1 MDGTAILVVL
11 GLLALAASVGVAF
24 AGLRRTLEARLGATD
39 AELRRLGDAGAWR
52 EEGTTEV
59 RREVAAFRSALE
71 ALRVREEERRVREE
85 QGWGVLQKV
94 AAVLSGSQGTGRAGE
109 NVLRDAFA
117 HLPPSM
123 LDVNFRVNG
132 RVVEF
137 GLVLPDGRRLPVDSK
152 WSAERELLLLAE
164 ASDAAERERLIRAI
178 EKAVVERA
186 KEVAAYLDP
195 ALTASVGVAAVP
207 DAAFAVLRRAHADA
221 YRHGVLVIPYSM
233 ALPVALFLHSL
244 VARFGSVRD
253 VEACLT
259 DLANVLH
266 SVESTLENSVA
277 RASKMLANGTEEMR
291 GQLGKAKTTLARA
304 REQEDGDELPTTSL
318 HVVGMER

>member
-1 MDGTAILVVL
+1 V
-11 GLLALAASVGVAF
+11 
-24 AGLRRTLEARLGATD
+24 
-39 AELRRLGDAGAWR
+39 
-52 EEGTTEV
+52 
-59 RREVAAFRSALE
+59 LE

-94 AAVLSGSQGTGRAGE
+94 AAVLSGSQSTGRAGE
-109 NVLRDAFA
+109 NILRDAFA

-137 GLVLPDGRRLPVDSK
+137 GLILPDGRRLPVDSK

-164 ASDAAERERLIRAI
+164 ASDPAERERVMRTI

-195 ALTASVGVAAVP
+195 ALTAPVGVAAVP
-207 DAAFAVLRRAHADA
+207 DAAYAVLRRAHADA
-221 YRHGVLVIPYSM
+221 YRHGVLVMSYSM

-253 VEACLT
+253 VEACLA

-266 SVESTLENSVA
+266 SVEGTLENSVA
-277 RASKMLANGTEEMR
+277 RATKMLANGTEEMR

-304 REQEDGDELPTTSL
+304 REQEEENEVPTASL